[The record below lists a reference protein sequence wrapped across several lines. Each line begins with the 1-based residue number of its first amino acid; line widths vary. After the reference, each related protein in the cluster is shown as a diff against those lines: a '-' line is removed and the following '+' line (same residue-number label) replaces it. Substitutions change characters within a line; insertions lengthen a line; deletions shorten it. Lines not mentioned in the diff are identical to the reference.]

1 MQQQPRLQASLTG
14 RGFPVYH
21 LTTLALHLT
30 GLSAYF
36 VNWLAKIENHVKVC
50 GINYMSATT
59 FSERLRQLSDALK
72 IEHQVLARAGGVSK
86 ATFSNYIH
94 GEKFPRMETIAN
106 WIAKYNVNANWL
118 IAGRGGM
125 FQDGQAAEHMS
136 NASDDPVVGR
146 MQAAVKLL
154 KDANATDEIIQN
166 AILAT
171 LETPGS

>member
-1 MQQQPRLQASLTG
+1 MGT
-14 RGFPVYH
+14 
-21 LTTLALHLT
+21 
-30 GLSAYF
+30 
-36 VNWLAKIENHVKVC
+36 
-50 GINYMSATT
+50 TT
-59 FSERLRQLSDALK
+59 FPERLRLLSASLK

-94 GEKFPRMETIAN
+94 GEKFPRMETIAS

-118 IAGRGGM
+118 IAGQGTM
-125 FQDGQAAEHMS
+125 FNEGQAAEHSS
-136 NASDDPVVGR
+136 NVSDDPIVER

-171 LETPGS
+171 LAAKTHVS